1 MRVTENVSETDSNEN
16 LYVDSELIGLAK
28 NDVHVQQI
36 LSVSP

>member
-16 LYVDSELIGLAK
+16 LYVDSELIGLVK